1 MAAWVVRAGAQGE
14 SEAWNLANSC
24 ASIAWS
30 PISDLSHC
38 RAREDVARLVAQAYP
53 DDSASV
59 RGASTGQLWAFSH
72 SIARGYVVIM
82 PLKTQRGMLAIGR
95 CTGSYRYDA
104 TQPPHHRHLLPVE
117 WNSEPVSRVLL
128 KDDLLASLNAIRTVF
143 NPTRNDAGVRLEQ
156 VLLRGIDP
164 GRSGVATPKASAPV
178 IEPAST
184 PSLAVVQDAEVYDPD
199 PVPTLQA
206 IRDRVMTHLAE
217 NFAQHKL
224 THLVSEVLETMGFL
238 CEVSPAGP
246 DGGVDIF
253 AGSGPLGLNSPTL
266 IVEVKSEPTPVG
278 SQVVRGLHSAMTQY
292 NADQGL
298 LVALGGITKPA
309 RQEFSTQR
317 TRLRIWDADALLD
330 HLFDRYEHLPADTR
344 QRLPLTRAWVLD
356 DPTE

>member
-1 MAAWVVRAGAQGE
+1 MAAWVVRGGAEGE
-14 SEAWNLANSC
+14 SEEWNLANAF
-24 ASIAWS
+24 ASVRWS
-30 PISDLSHC
+30 QIPDLSHC
-38 RAREDVARLVAQAYP
+38 ASRDEVARLVAEAFP
-53 DDSASV
+53 DATAAK

-72 SIARGYVVIM
+72 SIRPGDVVVM

-95 CTGSYRYDA
+95 CTGKYRFDP
-104 TQPPHHRHLLPVE
+104 TQPAHRHLLPVE
-117 WNSEPVSRVLL
+117 WRPQPVARVGI

-143 NPTRNDAGVRLEQ
+143 NPTRNQADERLEH
-156 VLLRGIDP
+156 VLRHGTDP
-164 GRSGVATPKASAPV
+164 GRNGLPEMKAAVAAPLSPAPPGDPAASSD
-178 IEPAST
+178 E
-184 PSLAVVQDAEVYDPD
+184 EVLDPD

-224 THLVSEVLETMGFL
+224 TQLVADVLEAMGFY

-253 AGSGPLGLNSPTL
+253 AGSGPLGLDSPTL

-278 SQVVRGLHSAMTQY
+278 SQVVRGLHSAMTQH

-298 LVALGGITKPA
+298 LVALGGITAPA
-309 RQEFSTQR
+309 RREFSTQR

-330 HLFDRYEHLPADTR
+330 HLFDRYEQLSPATR
-344 QRLPLTRAWVLD
+344 EKLPLTRVWVLD
-356 DPTE
+356 DDTE